1 MIGQMDTWHRSGQEQ
16 LIDVP
21 VNMRHRLD
29 PTMVN
34 RAGFLITEITTKVRL
49 IVVKSTSLNIPM

>member
-1 MIGQMDTWHRSGQEQ
+1 MDTWHRSGQEQ

-29 PTMVN
+29 PAMVN
-34 RAGFLITEITTKVRL
+34 RAGFLITEITTKVRKCC
-49 IVVKSTSLNIPM
+49 IKATNLNITM